1 MRGRG
6 FSTPRRS
13 PNGADVG
20 ESGPGLLIGPGI
32 GGLLFGPGI
41 GGLLIGPGL
50 LLGLGVIGIGLLFEP
65 GFGVLFGFI
74 IFKCCVFGE
83 IRMVDLGSSSFST
96 FGKTLQE
103 AKIRTCTLKKTRGKE
118 ESDALLP
125 EKTFN
130 YKTRLSHLLT
140 RSHLI

>member
-1 MRGRG
+1 LRGRG

-50 LLGLGVIGIGLLFEP
+50 LLGLGVIEMGLLIGPGLLLGLGVIGIGLLFEP

-83 IRMVDLGSSSFST
+83 IRMVDLGSSSFPT

-103 AKIRTCTLKKTRGKE
+103 AKFGLV
-118 ESDALLP
+118 L
-125 EKTFN
+125 
-130 YKTRLSHLLT
+130 
-140 RSHLI
+140 